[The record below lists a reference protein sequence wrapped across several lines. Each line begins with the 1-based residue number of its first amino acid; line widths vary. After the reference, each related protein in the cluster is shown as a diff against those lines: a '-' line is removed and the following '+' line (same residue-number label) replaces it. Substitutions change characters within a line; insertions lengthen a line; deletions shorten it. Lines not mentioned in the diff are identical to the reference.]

1 MLNDPPLLS
10 PVVTV
15 AMDADARP
23 STGRFHTQPLSHRDA
38 RVIIIG
44 MMLPVFMGSLDSTI
58 LATALP
64 AIGRDLGHAND
75 LPWLITTYLIAAT
88 ASTPL
93 YGKIS
98 DIRGRR
104 FVTLIAVSAYMAGSL
119 ICALAPSMAVLIAGR
134 VLHGLGGGG
143 LTSTGM
149 VVLGDVAA
157 PKERAR
163 YYAYFS
169 IVYTTAGA
177 CGPALGGFLS
187 DHLHWTAIFWLNIPL
202 GLLALAFTASVLRR
216 LPRHERPHRLDVLG
230 AMLIVAATV
239 AFMLA
244 VTSGGVRYAW
254 DSAPI
259 LGMLAFSLI
268 TGALFVARLMTAPEP
283 LIPIAILRDPIVRCA
298 IAANG
303 FGWGG
308 IIALNIFLPMYLQRV
323 IGMSATAAGLS
334 LMVLMATLNASAG
347 FSSHL
352 IARHTRYKIV
362 PLIGLAVAIGS
373 VIWLAWQVRDVS
385 PLGFEL
391 LLAVLGIGFGPI
403 APLSTT
409 ALQNTVAMH
418 QFGTAIGTLNFT
430 RTLYAT
436 ILVAVSGALV
446 SDLDAAAGGTVAATG
461 PLAASGFQMVFVAA
475 AVSLGIAFVAT
486 VLLEEKPLRTGV

>member
-1 MLNDPPLLS
+1 
-10 PVVTV
+10 
-15 AMDADARP
+15 MDADARA
-23 STGRFHTQPLSHRDA
+23 GAAGWHTQRTLSHRDA
-38 RVIIIG
+38 RLIILA

-64 AIGRDLGHAND
+64 AIGRDLGHVND

-104 FVTLIAVSAYMAGSL
+104 FVILIAVGAYMAGSL
-119 ICALAPSMAVLIAGR
+119 ICALAPSMPVLIFGR
-134 VLHGLGGGG
+134 ILHGLGGGG

-187 DHLHWTAIFWLNIPL
+187 DHLHWTAIFWFNIPL
-202 GLLALAFTASVLRR
+202 GLLALAFTGSALRR
-216 LPRHERPHRLDVLG
+216 LPRYDRPHKLDLL
-230 AMLIVAATV
+230 AALLIVAATV

-254 DSAPI
+254 ASTPI
-259 LGMLAFSLI
+259 IALLAFSFV
-268 TGALFVARLMTAPEP
+268 TCALFVVRLLTAPEP
-283 LIPIAILRDPIVRCA
+283 LIPVAILRDRIACCA
-298 IAANG
+298 IAANS

-308 IIALNIFLPMYLQRV
+308 IIGLNIFLPMYLQRV
-323 IGMSATAAGLS
+323 LGLSATAAGLS

-347 FSSHL
+347 FSSQL
-352 IARHTRYKIV
+352 LVRHTRYKIV
-362 PLIGLAVAIGS
+362 PLIGLALAIAAVAT
-373 VIWLAWQVRDVS
+373 LAWQVRDIS
-385 PLGFEL
+385 PWGFQIVLALLG
-391 LLAVLGIGFGPI
+391 VGFGPL

-409 ALQNTVAMH
+409 ALQNTVAIH
-418 QFGTAIGTLNFT
+418 QFGTAVGTMNFT
-430 RTLYAT
+430 RSLYAT
-436 ILVAVSGALV
+436 VLAAVFGALIT
-446 SDLDAAAGGTVAATG
+446 DLSAPGGVVAATG
-461 PLAASGFQMVFVAA
+461 PLAASGFQMIFFAA
-475 AVSLGIAFVAT
+475 AASLAAAFVAML
-486 VLLEEKPLRTGV
+486 LLEEKPLRTGV

>member
-1 MLNDPPLLS
+1 
-10 PVVTV
+10 
-15 AMDADARP
+15 MDADARP

-64 AIGRDLGHAND
+64 AIGRDLGHANY

-230 AMLIVAATV
+230 AMLIVAAT
-239 AFMLA
+239 
-244 VTSGGVRYAW
+244 
-254 DSAPI
+254 
-259 LGMLAFSLI
+259 LAFSLI

-323 IGMSATAAGLS
+323 IAMSATAAGLS

-373 VIWLAWQVRDVS
+373 VIWLAWQVRDIS

-446 SDLDAAAGGTVAATG
+446 SDLDAAAGGTIAATG

-486 VLLEEKPLRTGV
+486 VLLEEKPLRTGA